1 MRASGRPNRANFR
14 IGEESGMR
22 AWIKAAIIT
31 AAAMTVTAC
40 AGYPTEPR

>member
-1 MRASGRPNRANFR
+1 
-14 IGEESGMR
+14 MR

-40 AGYPTEPR
+40 AGYPTEPRYSTRPMTTTGAPPPPPT